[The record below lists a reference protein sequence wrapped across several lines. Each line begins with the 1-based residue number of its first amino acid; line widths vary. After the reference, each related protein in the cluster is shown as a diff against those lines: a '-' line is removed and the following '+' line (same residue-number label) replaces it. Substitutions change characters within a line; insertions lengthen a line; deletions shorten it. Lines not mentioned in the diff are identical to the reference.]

1 MKTSDNEI
9 VCLVQYDE
17 VKLIIEKNMIKD
29 NHIRVSVPAYDN
41 NGEYSPYTELKK
53 VEVLDTYLVNLYADF
68 IYKENYWD
76 KNSLTEPLMSSRGGG
91 FSNPAGLKY
100 FYNVMIAEISGDY
113 ESIIYKDNGVKTTR
127 FDRYSY
133 PVRPLTEPTQ
143 YNTESI
149 LYELYQSLD
158 LNKILIK

>member
-1 MKTSDNEI
+1 MKTSENKI

-17 VKLIIEKNMIKD
+17 VKLVVEKDEIKD
-29 NHIRVSVPAYDN
+29 NKIRVTVEGYDED
-41 NGEYSPYTELKK
+41 GIYSPYKELKDVK
-53 VEVLDTYLVNLYADF
+53 VLETYTVSLYADF

-76 KNSLTEPLMSSRGGG
+76 NNSLTEPLMSSRGGG
-91 FSNPAGLKY
+91 FGNAAGLKY
-100 FYNVMIAEISGDY
+100 FYNVMIVEISGDY
-113 ESIIYKDNGVKTTR
+113 ESIIYKDNGVKATR

-158 LNKILIK
+158 LNEILIK

>member
-17 VKLIIEKNMIKD
+17 VKLVVEKDKIKD
-29 NHIRVSVPAYDN
+29 NQIRVSVSDYDHD
-41 NGEYSPYTELKK
+41 GEYSPYTILKE
-53 VEVLDTYLVNLYADF
+53 VEVLGTFLVNLYADF
-68 IYKENYWD
+68 IYKENYCD
-76 KNSLTEPLMSSRGGG
+76 HNSLTEPLMSSRGGG

-100 FYNVMIAEISGDY
+100 FYNVMIAEVSGDY
-113 ESIIYKDNGVKTTR
+113 ESIVYKDNGVKATR

-158 LNKILIK
+158 LNEILIK